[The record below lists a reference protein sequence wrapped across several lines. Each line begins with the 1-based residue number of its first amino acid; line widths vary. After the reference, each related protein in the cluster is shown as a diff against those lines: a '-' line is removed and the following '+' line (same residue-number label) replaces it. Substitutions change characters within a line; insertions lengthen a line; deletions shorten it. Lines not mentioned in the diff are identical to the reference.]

1 MLYGTAEAVPNK
13 DSRVTIQVLKAVLLD
28 HIRKASQPKSRRRM
42 AERVGF
48 YASRAKPK
56 ELAAF
61 SFVPN
66 KALAL
71 ERPQAPRNALPAY
84 TR

>member
-1 MLYGTAEAVPNK
+1 MDFVNEAWLQETPEPELK
-13 DSRVTIQVLKAVLLD
+13 DTSMGNPWSTSRGKRIL
-28 HIRKASQPKSRRRM
+28 

-66 KALAL
+66 KALTL
-71 ERPQAPRNALPAY
+71 ERP
-84 TR
+84 